1 MPKPKRRGFT
11 LIELLVT
18 LAVVGVLMTIGFPKM
33 RTALLK
39 AKVRSAR
46 SSVITLYNQARARA
60 IREGRSMT
68 VHFDNGTAQ
77 VWITGSPR
85 RAGGSAT
92 CFCDTVDVVRNL
104 GSLYGVTVSA
114 TPDSFRVDA
123 RGLGVQPTTAG
134 TAVILTRA
142 GFRDSILISGYGRIA
157 K

>member
-1 MPKPKRRGFT
+1 MSQPKRGGFT
-11 LIELLVT
+11 LMELLVT
-18 LAVVGVLMTIGFPKM
+18 LGVVAVLMTIGFPKL
-33 RTALLK
+33 RAALLK

-46 SSVITLYNQARARA
+46 SSVITIYNQARARA
-60 IREGRSMT
+60 IREARNMT

-92 CFCDTVDVVRNL
+92 CLCDTVGTIRNL
-104 GSLYGVTVSA
+104 ASLYGVTVSA
-114 TPDSFRVDA
+114 TPDSFRIDP
-123 RGLGVQPTTAG
+123 RGLGVQPSTAG

>member
-1 MPKPKRRGFT
+1 MVRRLPLGRA
-11 LIELLVT
+11 LG
-18 LAVVGVLMTIGFPKM
+18 VVAVLMTIGFPKL
-33 RTALLK
+33 RAALLK

-46 SSVITLYNQARARA
+46 SSVITIYNQARARA
-60 IREGRSMT
+60 IREARNMT

-85 RAGGSAT
+85 PAGGSAT
-92 CFCDTVDVVRNL
+92 CLCDTVGVIRNL
-104 GSLYGVTVSA
+104 ASLYGVTVSA
-114 TPDSFRVDA
+114 TPDSFRIDA
-123 RGLGVQPTTAG
+123 RGLGVQPSTAG